1 MRLLSQRRWRTFP
14 HGWAF
19 EIRRADHTASEVPH
33 ICTATCEGCKGCKGA
48 VQGGGAR
55 GRCKGAVQ
63 GGGARGRC
71 KGVVQGVQ
79 RGGVKGGVR
88 GLCVRAARGRFEGV

>member
-14 HGWAF
+14 QAGPSKSG
-19 EIRRADHTASEVPH
+19 ECITRLQKYHTQLHVR
-33 ICTATCEGCKGCKGA
+33 G
-48 VQGGGAR
+48 VRAR

-71 KGVVQGVQ
+71 KGVVQG
-79 RGGVKGGVR
+79 GG
-88 GLCVRAARGRFEGV
+88 ARGEKAWVFGGYL